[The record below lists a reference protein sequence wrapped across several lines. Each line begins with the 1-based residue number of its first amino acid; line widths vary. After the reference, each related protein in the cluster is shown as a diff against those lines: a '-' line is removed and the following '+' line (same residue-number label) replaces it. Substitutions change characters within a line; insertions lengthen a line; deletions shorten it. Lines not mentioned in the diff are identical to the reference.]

1 MGNSISK
8 QLCDNTICQKLCSC
22 NTILDGCSDLIRKY
36 NIQTPIDIEKMDSK
50 PVQVVDSNY
59 MKRVYY

>member
-8 QLCDNTICQKLCSC
+8 EICDNMTCRKLCSC
-22 NTILDGCSDLIRKY
+22 NSVLDGCSELIRKY
-36 NIQTPIDIEKMDSK
+36 NLQSPIDIEARDTK